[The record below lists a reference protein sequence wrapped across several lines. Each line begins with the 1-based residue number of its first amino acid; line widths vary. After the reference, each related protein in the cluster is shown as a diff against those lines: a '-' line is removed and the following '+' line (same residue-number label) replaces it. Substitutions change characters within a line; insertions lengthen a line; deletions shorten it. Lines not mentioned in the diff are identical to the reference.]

1 MTVSYYGFCHRTE
14 AMAFVAGITLVNDSA
29 ISTSEPAIMTD
40 EEARTAVAG
49 IDNDARRFQWCV
61 KVVDMD
67 GREDEL
73 GMECLT

>member
-1 MTVSYYGFCHRTE
+1 MTVTNYGFCHRTE

-29 ISTSEPAIMTD
+29 ISASEPAIITD

-61 KVVDMD
+61 KVTDMD
-67 GREDEL
+67 GREDALE
-73 GMECLT
+73 MESST